1 MNVPMNR
8 PIVAWVTQSW
18 RKRYRRRGPNSVA
31 TIDSTS
37 RATEKI
43 RASTVAT
50 APIIADRIARASS
63 MLPIVN
69 HDGMWMMW

>member
-1 MNVPMNR
+1 VE
-8 PIVAWVTQSW
+8 
-18 RKRYRRRGPNSVA
+18 

-37 RATEKI
+37 SPTEKI
-43 RASTVAT
+43 SASTVAT

-69 HDGMWMMW
+69 HDGM